1 MDLECLKRTA
11 DLRLVALL
19 LREWGEVHHLAV
31 RHLCCIGLEKPR
43 PLPKVMKNFAYFT
56 LLFAI
61 EEGFRKC
68 STY

>member
-1 MDLECLKRTA
+1 MA
-11 DLRLVALL
+11 DLRLVVLL
-19 LREWGEVHHLAV
+19 LLGWGEVHHLAV
-31 RHLCCIGLEKPR
+31 RHLYCIGLEKPR

-61 EEGFRKC
+61 GEGFRKR